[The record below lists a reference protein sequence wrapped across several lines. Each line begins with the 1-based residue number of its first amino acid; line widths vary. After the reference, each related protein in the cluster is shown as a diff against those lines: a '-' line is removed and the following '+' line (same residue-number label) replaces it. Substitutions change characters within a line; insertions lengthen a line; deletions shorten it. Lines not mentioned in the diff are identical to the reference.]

1 VNQVKSPDMGLL
13 LITHYENFLKYITPD
28 FVHVLWRGRIVTS
41 GGRELVDR
49 LLEEGYD
56 PLFAELGLNVEEGAV
71 TAGV

>member
-1 VNQVKSPDMGLL
+1 MGLL
-13 LITHYENFLKYITPD
+13 LITHYENFLKHITPD

-56 PLFAELGLNVEEGAV
+56 PLFAELGLREAEAV
-71 TAGV
+71 PAGTER